1 MKLTYL
7 TFSLLHLFRL
17 KIVLLIVTRYRQV
30 NLIEERLNAIDRKNM
45 SQMDIWFECETVK
58 FNKISTLCQILRQT
72 HFQNTTTFHWLLL
85 LPFHSKFSCTW
96 KTWDFLD
103 GRNCYTYSKF
113 YSTVWTKVVWTSTR
127 PTFWCLKYKRC
138 YYCI

>member
-1 MKLTYL
+1 MKPTYL

-45 SQMDIWFECETVK
+45 SQMDIWFERETVK
-58 FNKISTLCQILRQT
+58 FNKIRTLCQILRQT

-85 LPFHSKFSCTW
+85 LPFHSKFYVLE
-96 KTWDFLD
+96 KLEIFLMAKIVEPTPSFKVLRD
-103 GRNCYTYSKF
+103 LLFFSLDQSSSDKYSPNIL
-113 YSTVWTKVVWTSTR
+113 VLKV
-127 PTFWCLKYKRC
+127 
-138 YYCI
+138 